1 MLRRPRPRPRGLS
14 SPRVARPTNLL
25 RPWRNKCAPRP
36 RNIYFHTS
44 INQFHIYPYTMDLLK
59 KILYSIIL
67 VVILAMY
74 FFYSQNKIATLQQ
87 ENSDLQTSTQALKKT
102 LEMQRQANSYYEKY
116 LQKQSK
122 HSTNSITISS
132 NNSINSNAELLSK
145 MFDYE

>member
-1 MLRRPRPRPRGLS
+1 M
-14 SPRVARPTNLL
+14 N
-25 RPWRNKCAPRP
+25 W
-36 RNIYFHTS
+36 
-44 INQFHIYPYTMDLLK
+44 LK
-59 KILYSIIL
+59 KIYYSIIL

-74 FFYSQNKIATLQQ
+74 FFYSQHKIATLQR

-102 LEMQRQANSYYEKY
+102 LEMQRQANLYYEKY

-132 NNSINSNAELLSK
+132 NNSINSNAELLVK

>member
-1 MLRRPRPRPRGLS
+1 M
-14 SPRVARPTNLL
+14 N
-25 RPWRNKCAPRP
+25 W
-36 RNIYFHTS
+36 
-44 INQFHIYPYTMDLLK
+44 LK
-59 KILYSIIL
+59 KICYLIVL
-67 VVILAMY
+67 VAVLALY
-74 FFYSQNKIATLQQ
+74 FFYSQHKIATLQR

-102 LEMQRQANSYYEKY
+102 LEMQKQANVYYEKY

>member
-1 MLRRPRPRPRGLS
+1 
-14 SPRVARPTNLL
+14 
-25 RPWRNKCAPRP
+25 
-36 RNIYFHTS
+36 
-44 INQFHIYPYTMDLLK
+44 MDWLK

-74 FFYSQNKIATLQQ
+74 FFYSQNKIATLQR

-102 LEMQRQANSYYEKY
+102 LEMQKQANSYYEKY

-122 HSTNSITISS
+122 HSTNSITINS
-132 NNSINSNAELLSK
+132 NNSIHRNAELLSK

>member
-1 MLRRPRPRPRGLS
+1 
-14 SPRVARPTNLL
+14 
-25 RPWRNKCAPRP
+25 
-36 RNIYFHTS
+36 
-44 INQFHIYPYTMDLLK
+44 MDWLK
-59 KILYSIIL
+59 KICYFIIL

-74 FFYSQNKIATLQQ
+74 FFYSQNKIATLQR

-102 LEMQRQANSYYEKY
+102 LEMQQQANSYYEKY

-122 HSTNSITISS
+122 HSTNSITINS

>member
-1 MLRRPRPRPRGLS
+1 MNWLKR
-14 SPRVARPTNLL
+14 
-25 RPWRNKCAPRP
+25 
-36 RNIYFHTS
+36 IYYF
-44 INQFHIYPYTMDLLK
+44 
-59 KILYSIIL
+59 IIL
-67 VVILAMY
+67 VVVLALY
-74 FFYSQNKIATLQQ
+74 FFYSQHKIATLQR

-122 HSTNSITISS
+122 HSTNSITINS

>member
-1 MLRRPRPRPRGLS
+1 
-14 SPRVARPTNLL
+14 
-25 RPWRNKCAPRP
+25 
-36 RNIYFHTS
+36 
-44 INQFHIYPYTMDLLK
+44 MDWLK

-67 VVILAMY
+67 VVILALY
-74 FFYSQNKIATLQQ
+74 FFYSQHKIATLQR

-102 LEMQRQANSYYEKY
+102 LEMQQRANSYYEKY

-132 NNSINSNAELLSK
+132 NSINSNAELLSK

>member
-1 MLRRPRPRPRGLS
+1 
-14 SPRVARPTNLL
+14 
-25 RPWRNKCAPRP
+25 
-36 RNIYFHTS
+36 
-44 INQFHIYPYTMDLLK
+44 MDWLK

-74 FFYSQNKIATLQQ
+74 FFYSQHKIATLQR

-102 LEMQRQANSYYEKY
+102 LEMQQRANSYYEKY

-132 NNSINSNAELLSK
+132 NSINSNAELLSK

>member
-1 MLRRPRPRPRGLS
+1 
-14 SPRVARPTNLL
+14 
-25 RPWRNKCAPRP
+25 
-36 RNIYFHTS
+36 
-44 INQFHIYPYTMDLLK
+44 MDWLK

-67 VVILAMY
+67 VVILALY
-74 FFYSQNKIATLQQ
+74 FFYSQNKIATLQR

-102 LEMQRQANSYYEKY
+102 LEMQKRANSYYEKY

>member
-1 MLRRPRPRPRGLS
+1 
-14 SPRVARPTNLL
+14 
-25 RPWRNKCAPRP
+25 
-36 RNIYFHTS
+36 
-44 INQFHIYPYTMDLLK
+44 MDLLK

-74 FFYSQNKIATLQQ
+74 FFYSQNKIATLQR

-102 LEMQRQANSYYEKY
+102 LEMQKRANSYYEKY

-132 NNSINSNAELLSK
+132 NNSINRNAELLVK

>member
-1 MLRRPRPRPRGLS
+1 
-14 SPRVARPTNLL
+14 
-25 RPWRNKCAPRP
+25 
-36 RNIYFHTS
+36 
-44 INQFHIYPYTMDLLK
+44 MDLLK

-67 VVILAMY
+67 VAILAMY
-74 FFYSQNKIATLQQ
+74 FFYSQNKIATLQR

-102 LEMQRQANSYYEKY
+102 LEMQKRANSYYEKY

-122 HSTNSITISS
+122 HSTNSITINS

>member
-1 MLRRPRPRPRGLS
+1 
-14 SPRVARPTNLL
+14 
-25 RPWRNKCAPRP
+25 
-36 RNIYFHTS
+36 
-44 INQFHIYPYTMDLLK
+44 MDWLK

-67 VVILAMY
+67 VVILALY
-74 FFYSQNKIATLQQ
+74 FFYSQHKIATLQR

-102 LEMQRQANSYYEKY
+102 LEMQKRANSYYEKY

-132 NNSINSNAELLSK
+132 NSINSNAELLSK